1 MVKGNGIVLTQLLQE
16 WLLFGGL
23 AQAAQKLFF
32 FLMTALYS
40 IPLFGCNIIYLVS
53 SLLIVIYVV

>member
-16 WLLFGGL
+16 WLLVCGL

-32 FLMTALYS
+32 LMTAFYS
-40 IPLFGCNIIYLVS
+40 IPLFGCTVMYLVS